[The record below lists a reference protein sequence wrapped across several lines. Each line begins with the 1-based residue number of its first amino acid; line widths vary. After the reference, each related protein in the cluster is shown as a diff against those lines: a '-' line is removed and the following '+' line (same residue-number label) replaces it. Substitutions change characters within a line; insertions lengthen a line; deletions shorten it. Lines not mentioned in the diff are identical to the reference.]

1 MMNLALL
8 AKKLI
13 DLVAKFLFGFLRRR
27 STPHW
32 CQSEEERTS
41 SSVLTVFA
49 ITKPSQ
55 THISCFI
62 YCILINLSSF
72 S

>member
-32 CQSEEERTS
+32 CESEEERTS
-41 SSVLTVFA
+41 YVLSVSLQLQNPH
-49 ITKPSQ
+49 KR
-55 THISCFI
+55 ISYFI
-62 YCILINLSSF
+62 YCAHLYKPF
-72 S
+72 